1 MEEIVK
7 ASLPWSDGSGPNME
21 SPYKDLA
28 AAIVLQAVK
37 DYIAAIRKMWKPTVS
52 VTKKRVLVMEQIEI
66 EAFFHSPWYDT
77 LCDINP
83 DKVIRNCRLRAE
95 EQEKAAIQK
104 QNKRRIQKLLKEAG
118 MNKDIN
124 DIEGIKESE
133 DDSQ

>member
-1 MEEIVK
+1 MEEVVK

-28 AAIVLQAVK
+28 VAIVLQAVK
-37 DYIAAIRKMWKPTVS
+37 DYIAAIRKTWSPKVS
-52 VTKKRVLVMEQIEI
+52 VKKKRELVMEQIEI
-66 EAFFHSPWYDT
+66 EAFFRSPWYDT

-83 DKVIRNCRLRAE
+83 DKLIRNCRLRAE
-95 EQEKAAIQK
+95 EQEKAALQK

-118 MNKDIN
+118 KDKN
-124 DIEGIKESE
+124 TKESE